1 MRILSI
7 VVILRIHACAKII
20 EPYIRKK
27 KFTVCKFIFKIKAEF
42 EILEAAEITQQ
53 RRSEEVGRQDV
64 VRVMRWAL

>member
-1 MRILSI
+1 MCKNHRT
-7 VVILRIHACAKII
+7 IHQ
-20 EPYIRKK
+20 KK